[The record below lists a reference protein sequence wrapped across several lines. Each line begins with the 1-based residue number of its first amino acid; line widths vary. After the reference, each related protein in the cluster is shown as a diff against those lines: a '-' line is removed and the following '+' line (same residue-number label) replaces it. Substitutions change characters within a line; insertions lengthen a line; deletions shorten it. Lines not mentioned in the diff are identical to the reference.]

1 MSKPFQRD
9 GEYSPFLSC
18 LALLEIELDLCYWF
32 GKHLVQ
38 LCSSIALNVCV
49 NRKDGLDQK

>member
-9 GEYSPFLSC
+9 GEYSPFLGC
-18 LALLEIELDLCYWF
+18 LALLEIELDLCYLF

-38 LCSSIALNVCV
+38 LCSSIALNVCI